1 MLSTFGLNFLITTCG
16 LAHAAT
22 VVMVTMDIAVAEVL
36 NFRGSSSRH
45 WQRLLWS
52 FELVELTDSVT
63 SAAVLSLDA
72 LFM

>member
-36 NFRGSSSRH
+36 NFRRSRH
-45 WQRLLWS
+45 WQTLLWS
-52 FELVELTDSVT
+52 FELVELTDCVT
-63 SAAVLSLDA
+63 SAAVFSIESDA